1 VLWLPKMNKSLRL
14 KATQPKTTPGS
25 KSKPEAVTLE
35 HANLGH
41 TQRIQVQ
48 PECTVERTLEVIGGK
63 WTTLILRDLLGGTKR
78 FGQLRSS
85 LGNIPPKTLTERL
98 RNLEEQ
104 GALERVQFPEIPPRV
119 EYTLTEKGRA
129 LGKIIDEMAHWGSR
143 WT

>member
-1 VLWLPKMNKSLRL
+1 VLSLPTVNKHVSL
-14 KATQPKTTPGS
+14 KSKQPMS
-25 KSKPEAVTLE
+25 KRKPEAATFE
-35 HANLGH
+35 HRD
-41 TQRIQVQ
+41 QIQLR

-63 WTTLILRDLLGGTKR
+63 WTTLILRDLLTGTKR
-78 FGQLRSS
+78 FGALRSS

-98 RNLEEQ
+98 RSLEEQ

-129 LGKIIDEMAHWGSR
+129 LGAIIEAMAHWGSR

>member
-1 VLWLPKMNKSLRL
+1 VLSLPKMNKRPTLTS
-14 KATQPKTTPGS
+14 TQTTS
-25 KSKPEAVTLE
+25 KRKPAAATLE

-41 TQRIQVQ
+41 GERIQLQ

-63 WTTLILRDLLGGTKR
+63 WTTLILRDLLTGTKR
-78 FGQLRSS
+78 FGELRSS

-119 EYTLTEKGRA
+119 EYTLTDKGRA
-129 LGKIIDEMAHWGSR
+129 LGAIIEAMAHWGAR

>member
-1 VLWLPKMNKSLRL
+1 MNKRL
-14 KATQPKTTPGS
+14 TLTSTQPKPNPGS
-25 KSKPEAVTLE
+25 KRKPEAVTPE

-41 TQRIQVQ
+41 GERIQLQ

-63 WTTLILRDLLGGTKR
+63 WTTLILRDLLSGTKR
-78 FGQLRSS
+78 FGELRAS

-129 LGKIIDEMAHWGSR
+129 LGAIIDAMAHWGSS

>member
-1 VLWLPKMNKSLRL
+1 MNKRPMLTS
-14 KATQPKTTPGS
+14 TQTKPSPGS
-25 KSKPEAVTLE
+25 KRKPEAVTPE
-35 HANLGH
+35 HANLRHGE
-41 TQRIQVQ
+41 RIQLQ

-63 WTTLILRDLLGGTKR
+63 WTTLILRDLLSGTKR
-78 FGQLRSS
+78 FGELRAS

-119 EYTLTEKGRA
+119 EYTLTDKGRA
-129 LGKIIDEMAHWGSR
+129 LGAIIEAMAHWGSR

>member
-1 VLWLPKMNKSLRL
+1 VLLLPIVNKNVTLTSTR
-14 KATQPKTTPGS
+14 T
-25 KSKPEAVTLE
+25 KSKRKTEAVTLE
-35 HANLGH
+35 HQ
-41 TQRIQVQ
+41 TRIQLQ

-63 WTTLILRDLLGGTKR
+63 WTTLILRDLLTGTKR
-78 FGQLRSS
+78 FGELRSS

-119 EYTLTEKGRA
+119 EYTLTDKGRA
-129 LGKIIDEMAHWGSR
+129 LGAIIEAMAHWGSR

>member
-1 VLWLPKMNKSLRL
+1 MNKR
-14 KATQPKTTPGS
+14 ATLTSTQTT
-25 KSKPEAVTLE
+25 SKPKPAAARLE
-35 HANLGH
+35 HEKLGH
-41 TQRIQVQ
+41 GERIQLQ

-78 FGQLRSS
+78 FGELRSS

-104 GALERVQFPEIPPRV
+104 GALERVQFPQIPPRV
-119 EYTLTEKGRA
+119 EYTLTDKGRA
-129 LGKIIDEMAHWGSR
+129 LGAIIEAMAHWGSR

>member
-1 VLWLPKMNKSLRL
+1 VLWLRKMNKS
-14 KATQPKTTPGS
+14 ATLTSTQAKPRS
-25 KSKPEAVTLE
+25 KRTLETAPLE
-35 HANLGH
+35 HAE
-41 TQRIQVQ
+41 RIQQQ

-63 WTTLILRDLLGGTKR
+63 WTTLILRDLLTGTKR
-78 FGQLRSS
+78 FGELRSS

-98 RNLEEQ
+98 RSLEEQ

-129 LGKIIDEMAHWGSR
+129 LGAIIEAMAHWGSR

>member
-1 VLWLPKMNKSLRL
+1 MNKS
-14 KATQPKTTPGS
+14 ATLTSTQA
-25 KSKPEAVTLE
+25 KSKPRSKHKAATLE
-35 HANLGH
+35 H
-41 TQRIQVQ
+41 QERIQLQ

-63 WTTLILRDLLGGTKR
+63 WTTLILRDLLMGTKR
-78 FGQLRSS
+78 FGELRSS

-98 RNLEEQ
+98 RDLELH

-129 LGKIIDEMAHWGSR
+129 LGAIIEAMAHWGSR

>member
-1 VLWLPKMNKSLRL
+1 MNKNLRL
-14 KATQPKTTPGS
+14 KSTQTRTNPRS
-25 KSKPEAVTLE
+25 ERKPEAVTLE
-35 HANLGH
+35 HTNLGH
-41 TQRIQVQ
+41 GERIQLQ

-78 FGQLRSS
+78 FGELRSS

-129 LGKIIDEMAHWGSR
+129 LGAIIDAMAQWGSS

>member
-1 VLWLPKMNKSLRL
+1 MNKNLRL
-14 KATQPKTTPGS
+14 TSTQPKTKPGS
-25 KSKPEAVTLE
+25 KRKPKTATLG
-35 HANLGH
+35 HTNLGH
-41 TQRIQVQ
+41 AERIQLR

-63 WTTLILRDLLGGTKR
+63 WTTLILRDLLSGTKR
-78 FGQLRSS
+78 FGELRAS

-119 EYTLTEKGRA
+119 EYTLTDKGRA
-129 LGKIIDEMAHWGSR
+129 LGAIIDAMAHWGLK